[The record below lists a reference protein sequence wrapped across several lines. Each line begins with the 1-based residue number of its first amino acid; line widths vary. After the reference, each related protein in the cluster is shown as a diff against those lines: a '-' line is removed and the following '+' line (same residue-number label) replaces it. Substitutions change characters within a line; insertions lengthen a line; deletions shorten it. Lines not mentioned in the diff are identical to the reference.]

1 MHNRDGTTRTTDPIK
16 VLIVDDSALVRQ
28 LLGKMLDDDPDIE
41 VVGTAMDA
49 YSARD
54 KIKRYNPDVLTL
66 DIEMPRMN
74 GIVFLS
80 NLMRLHPMPVIMIAT
95 LTESNADVTLKALEL
110 GAVDFVAKP
119 RSDLAHTLEEC
130 ELEIIAKIKAA
141 ANVKLTTLLRQA
153 NNSGSRNTT
162 STRQP
167 IEGNSVLGKHVFP
180 QESLVAIGASTGG
193 TEAIKEILQSMPTDG
208 PGIVVAQ
215 HIPAA
220 YCGSFTKRMDRLSE
234 IEVALA
240 ADGQAVLPGHAY
252 IAPGDRHLSV
262 IRQGTRYVCQL
273 GDGPPVNRYKPSVDV
288 LFRSVAEVAGSNGI
302 GVLLTGM
309 GEDGAAG
316 LKQMRDSG
324 AMTIAQDR
332 NSSVVWGMPGA
343 AVKLGAVDQ
352 VLPLNSVSRAILL
365 NW

>member
-1 MHNRDGTTRTTDPIK
+1 MHNRDRTTRTTDPIK

-28 LLGKMLDDDPDIE
+28 LLSKMLDDVPDIE

-74 GIVFLS
+74 GIIFLS
-80 NLMRLHPMPVIMIAT
+80 KLMRLHPMPVIMIAT

-130 ELEIIAKIKAA
+130 ELEIITKVKAA
-141 ANVKLTTLLRQA
+141 ANVKLTTLLRQV
-153 NNSGSRNTT
+153 NKSGSCHAQL
-162 STRQP
+162 TRKL
-167 IEGNSVLGKHVFP
+167 IDGNSELGKHVFP

-193 TEAIKEILQSMPTDG
+193 TEAIKEVLQSMPADA
-208 PGIVVAQ
+208 PGIVIAQ

-220 YCGSFTKRMDRLSE
+220 YSRSFTERMNRLSE
-234 IEVALA
+234 IKVALA
-240 ADGQAVLPGHAY
+240 AHGQAVLPGHAY

-262 IRQGTRYVCQL
+262 IQEGAHYVCRL
-273 GDGPPVNRYKPSVDV
+273 DDGPPVNRHKPSVDV
-288 LFRSVAEVAGSNGI
+288 LFRSVADAAGSNSI

-316 LKQMRDSG
+316 LKQMRDLG

-332 NSSVVWGMPGA
+332 DTSVVWGMPGA
-343 AVKLGAVDQ
+343 AVKLGAADQ
-352 VLPLNSVSRAILL
+352 VLSLNSVSRAILL
-365 NW
+365 HW